1 MAILSYQG
9 HVLMED
15 RSGLVVS
22 AVVTHADGKG
32 ERAAALAMLDAMPHV
47 RAKSVG
53 ADKAHDQPDFVRA
66 LRERGIAPHVASN
79 VTNICGTSIDGR
91 TTRHQTYRAS
101 QMIVRKR
108 EEHFGWGKTIG
119 RIRQTLYRLDPA
131 GRSTLKADDDSQQC
145 DGAAKG
151 SEEVVS
157 SPIRSAPNQ
166 NSSHEPARGPVFQQ
180 PVRPIQARMNP
191 LPGFDARQRVTGDV
205 P

>member
-9 HVLMED
+9 HVLMEN
-15 RSGLVVS
+15 RSGLVVG

-53 ADKAHDQPDFVRA
+53 ADKAYDQPDFVRA

-101 QMIVRKR
+101 QIVRKR

-119 RIRQTLYRLDPA
+119 RIRQTLYRWIRRVDQHFKLTMTASNAMAPLRGLKKSFLRQSDPPQTKIHPTNPLEVPYFNSLL
-131 GRSTLKADDDSQQC
+131 GRLRHA
-145 DGAAKG
+145 
-151 SEEVVS
+151 
-157 SPIRSAPNQ
+157 
-166 NSSHEPARGPVFQQ
+166 
-180 PVRPIQARMNP
+180 MNP
-191 LPGFDARQRVTGDV
+191 LPGFDARQRVAGDV